1 MLNRYPQYYVDWTI
15 PWNIAINYV
24 LSYSRPLKTSTTQQ
38 SVNFNGD
45 VSITQKWKIGFT
57 SGYDFTNS
65 KITPTALN
73 IYRDLHCWDLAINWI
88 PFGTYQRY
96 SVDLKVR
103 ASILQDLKLS
113 RRREFY
119 ERN

>member
-1 MLNRYPQYYVDWTI
+1 
-15 PWNIAINYV
+15 V

-38 SVNFNGD
+38 SINFNGD